1 MVPRQK
7 LYQVVFILFTFLFF
21 ILFTNSKLQAQT
33 KSGDTPPTTPA
44 ATPTLQFKAPDPIT
58 PAIGSSAEQEERIPN
73 GNRIRRQLNL
83 IVGIEHD
90 EELLIPDK
98 AITVGGRSEF
108 LDISRIAGTD
118 YFRITPKK
126 SGNGITTLKDAKTG
140 QILVE
145 LRFDIRDDTI
155 EKTMREVQTMLAD
168 IEGIEYKIVNGLIYI
183 DGYVLLP
190 RDLVRIAQVITMWP
204 GTVKS
209 LATLSP
215 IARKKIA
222 DFISNDI
229 NNPEVKITAVGDY
242 LKLEGQV
249 NSQAEKDRI
258 KEIVKLYVPDIVT
271 ELAPNQEHI
280 KISGRKN
287 NTLESM
293 IIDLI
298 TVIKDEERT
307 EPPPKMIQIVA
318 HFVKF
323 GDTYGKSFNF
333 RFSPA
338 LSAQTSTQAPSN
350 STIDSTV
357 NILNNLLPKLNWA
370 KVHGYAKIL
379 DTASIL
385 IQDKVSGSITRN
397 VFSPTSTAPIVVQG
411 QTAFQQPT
419 ISAQLSL
426 GVQPTIKSE
435 RSGLIELKDLN
446 VTIKSGGG
454 KVESQSETQV
464 KTTISVRDRQ
474 SAAFG
479 GVIKKSTE
487 TSFGAPASEN
497 AIITFNAEKSYNRN
511 DSQFVVFITPIIK
524 SSASAGVE
532 QVKKKFRMRD

>member
-1 MVPRQK
+1 MESRQK
-7 LYQVVFILFTFLFF
+7 YFQVVSIFILIEFLFF
-21 ILFTNSKLQAQT
+21 NSNTWAQT
-33 KSGDTPPTTPA
+33 KPADTPTTT
-44 ATPTLQFKAPDPIT
+44 ATETTSGNTAVAT
-58 PAIGSSAEQEERIPN
+58 EQEDRIPN
-73 GNRIRRQLNL
+73 GKRIRRQLNL
-83 IVGIEHD
+83 IVGVEHD

-98 AITVGGRSEF
+98 PITFGGRSEF
-108 LDISRIAGTD
+108 FDISRIAGTD
-118 YFRITPKK
+118 YFRINPKK

-140 QILVE
+140 QILAE

-155 EKTMREVQTMLAD
+155 EKTMREVQAMLAD
-168 IEGIEYKIVNGLIYI
+168 IEGIEYKIVNGKIYI

-204 GTVKS
+204 DSVKS

-258 KEIVKLYVPDIVT
+258 KEIVKLYIPDIVT

-280 KISGRKN
+280 KISGRKS

-323 GDTYGKSFNF
+323 GDTYGKSFSF

-338 LSAQTSTQAPSN
+338 LSAQSSTQSGLQAPVN

-357 NILNNLLPKLNWA
+357 NILSNLLPKLNWA

-385 IQDKVSGSITRN
+385 IQDKSSGNVTRN
-397 VFSPTSTAPIVVQG
+397 VNAPTSTTPTVIQG
-411 QTAFQQPT
+411 QVVFPQQN
-419 ISAQLSL
+419 IAARLALS
-426 GVQPTIKSE
+426 VQPTIKSE
-435 RSGLIELKDLN
+435 RSGLIELKDLKVSIISN
-446 VTIKSGGG
+446 GG
-454 KVESQSETQV
+454 KVESQSETVVQ
-464 KTTISVRDRQ
+464 TTISVRDRQ

-487 TSFGAPASEN
+487 TSFGSPADSN

-511 DSQFVVFITPIIK
+511 DSQFVVFVTPIIK

>member
-1 MVPRQK
+1 M
-7 LYQVVFILFTFLFF
+7 
-21 ILFTNSKLQAQT
+21 
-33 KSGDTPPTTPA
+33 
-44 ATPTLQFKAPDPIT
+44 
-58 PAIGSSAEQEERIPN
+58 
-73 GNRIRRQLNL
+73 
-83 IVGIEHD
+83 
-90 EELLIPDK
+90 
-98 AITVGGRSEF
+98 
-108 LDISRIAGTD
+108 
-118 YFRITPKK
+118 
-126 SGNGITTLKDAKTG
+126 
-140 QILVE
+140 
-145 LRFDIRDDTI
+145 
-155 EKTMREVQTMLAD
+155 
-168 IEGIEYKIVNGLIYI
+168 
-183 DGYVLLP
+183 
-190 RDLVRIAQVITMWP
+190 
-204 GTVKS
+204 
-209 LATLSP
+209 
-215 IARKKIA
+215 
-222 DFISNDI
+222 
-229 NNPEVKITAVGDY
+229 
-242 LKLEGQV
+242 

-385 IQDKVSGSITRN
+385 NQDKVSGSITRN

>member
-1 MVPRQK
+1 MIRRQK
-7 LYQVVFILFTFLFF
+7 MHSAVLILIISLFLNLKLY
-21 ILFTNSKLQAQT
+21 AQPKAT
-33 KSGDTPPTTPA
+33 DTPILATPTAPATTGTDAAATTPA
-44 ATPTLQFKAPDPIT
+44 TE
-58 PAIGSSAEQEERIPN
+58 AEQRVPN
-73 GNRIRRQLNL
+73 GKRIRRQLNL

-90 EELLIPDK
+90 EELLIPEK
-98 AITVGGRSEF
+98 AITIGGRTEY
-108 LDISRIAGTD
+108 LDVSRIGGTD

-126 SGNGITTLKDAKTG
+126 AGSGITTLKDLKTG
-140 QILVE
+140 QILAE
-145 LRFDIRDDTI
+145 IRFDIRDDKI
-155 EKTMREVQTMLAD
+155 EKTMREVQAMLGD
-168 IEGIEYKIVNGLIYI
+168 IEGIEFKIVNDVIYI

-190 RDLVRIAQVITMWP
+190 RDLIRIAQVITMWP
-204 GTVKS
+204 GVVKS

-249 NSQAEKDRI
+249 NSKSEKDRI
-258 KEIVKLYVPDIVT
+258 IEIVKLYVPDIVT

-280 KISGRKN
+280 KISGRKS

-298 TVIKDEERT
+298 TIVQDENRV

-323 GDTYGKSFNF
+323 GDNYGKSFNF

-338 LSAQTSTQAPSN
+338 FSAQSSTQAAPN

-370 KVHGYAKIL
+370 KFHGFAKVL

-385 IQDKVSGSITRN
+385 IQDKVKGSITRD
-397 VFSPTSTAPIVVQG
+397 VFSPVQMAPVLVQG
-411 QTAFQQPT
+411 QAVNPPQP
-419 ISAQLSL
+419 ISAKLSL
-426 GVQPTIKSE
+426 SVTPTIKSE

-446 VTIKSGGG
+446 VVINSGGG
-454 KVESQSETQV
+454 KVESQSQTTVQ
-464 KTTISVRDRQ
+464 TTISVRDRQ

-479 GVIKKSTE
+479 GVIKKSSE

-497 AIITFNAEKSYNRN
+497 PNAIITFNAEKNYTRN
-511 DSQFVVFITPIIK
+511 DSQFVVFVTPIIK

-532 QVKKKFRMRD
+532 QVKKKFRMQN